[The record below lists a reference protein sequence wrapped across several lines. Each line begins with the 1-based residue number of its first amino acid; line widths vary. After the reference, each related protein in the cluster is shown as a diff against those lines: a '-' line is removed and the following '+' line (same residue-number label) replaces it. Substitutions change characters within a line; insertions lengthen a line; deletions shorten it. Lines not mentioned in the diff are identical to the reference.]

1 MFEFEFS
8 TATLW
13 DVLKHWE
20 AEKKLEPRLSSSTIP
35 VCLNFNKSLSV
46 EVIEKPAPIVVTID
60 DDEIIV
66 DGPVP
71 AVHEESEETV
81 KKPKVSCNKFKS
93 GYINDSKKNETSLA
107 CTFSF

>member
-1 MFEFEFS
+1 M
-8 TATLW
+8 
-13 DVLKHWE
+13 
-20 AEKKLEPRLSSSTIP
+20 KLIL
-35 VCLNFNKSLSV
+35 VCFLLRYDTKQTGMLNKSLTV

-81 KKPKVSCNKFKS
+81 EKPKVSCNKFKS

>member
-1 MFEFEFS
+1 M
-8 TATLW
+8 
-13 DVLKHWE
+13 
-20 AEKKLEPRLSSSTIP
+20 KLIL
-35 VCLNFNKSLSV
+35 VCFLLRYDTKQTGMLNKSLSV
-46 EVIEKPAPIVVTID
+46 EEIEKPAPIVVTID